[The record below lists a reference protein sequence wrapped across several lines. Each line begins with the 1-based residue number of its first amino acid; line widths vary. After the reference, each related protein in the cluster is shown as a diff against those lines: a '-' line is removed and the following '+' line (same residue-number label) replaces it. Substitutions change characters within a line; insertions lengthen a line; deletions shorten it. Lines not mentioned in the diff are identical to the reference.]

1 MKKNVPKLPQLT
13 VPTLLC
19 CLAAQP
25 LLAAS
30 RPAEL
35 AGEATLVYFQ
45 ADGPV
50 SGRVIDE
57 KGGALPGV
65 NVVVK
70 GTSNGAQTDADGR
83 FTLTA
88 PSNATLVVSFV
99 GYTAQEVAVNGRTSI
114 NISLAPD
121 TKTLNDVVVVG
132 YLTQNRE
139 EVTGSVATVS
149 GTDVRRAPV
158 ATLGEGIQGRLP
170 GVQVSSSGVPG
181 QAPNVNIRGIGSI
194 ASGGGPL
201 YVVDGLWTT
210 NLRDFNP
217 QDVESVQVLK
227 DAASLAPYGSSGANG
242 VIVITT
248 RRGKAGTPTINFN
261 AYAGVQN
268 ITKTYDLLN
277 SQDWANI
284 NNQAHD
290 NAGVARLPFANTLP
304 RNANGEIIDTDWQKE
319 LIKQGSVQDYNL
331 NFSGG
336 SKGENG
342 SSNFLIGAG
351 YFNQKG
357 TIVGPKFE
365 RYSVRINS
373 GFTRGRIRIGESLLL
388 TRTNQTR
395 INGLPFND
403 VLRML
408 PVIPVYDPTR
418 SGGFGYGDTN
428 ASTFGTNPIA
438 QQKLFNNTGTSNR
451 LQGSIFGE
459 VDITSFLRYR
469 LNLGTEFHAY
479 HDREKR
485 QYGQWRQNDPLNPSS
500 YAENQGNE
508 LFGLAENTLTFDR
521 SFGDHNLTA
530 VAGYSRQRQ
539 HNEFTRGLNND
550 YGTGPVYYWALS
562 AGSTAPQVSGNEYT
576 WTKESY
582 FGQMTYD
589 YDQRFL
595 LTGAIRRDGSSRFSS
610 NNRWGT
616 FWAGSA
622 GWRISKEDFFQ
633 GASDVISNLKLRTSY
648 GAMGN
653 DFLGGDYGGS
663 YRSLASINPNV
674 NYPFGSS
681 QTIVN
686 GQIQTQ
692 IPSLDIAW
700 EDRRTVNAGFD
711 AGFLQD
717 RITVSADYYVSQTRN
732 ALVDPPIATFYGNAG
747 NNPYQRIGRLEN
759 RGFELAVG
767 YNENRGPFT
776 YSVTGNLST
785 LKNKVTELRNVL
797 DQQFFLIGGA
807 ADATRT
813 EEGHEIGSFFL
824 YQFDGIFQQGDNIAG
839 SAQPQA
845 SPGDVRYKDVNGDGI
860 ISERD
865 RVHVGR
871 VLPKIQYGLNLTAAY
886 GNFDLAA
893 FFQGVQGNDVLN
905 VGRWWLDRT
914 DDNSNYRSDFNPWT
928 PQNPSNTTP
937 RAIIAGAP
945 GGSPAAVSA
954 GTNSFLNSTR
964 WLENGSYLRLKNVQ
978 IGYTIP
984 KALTERVKGI
994 GSLRIYLTGQNVF
1007 TITKY
1012 KGYDPETIGSGAT
1025 GTVANTLARG
1035 VDDGSFPNIRT
1046 FTAGLQLGF

>member
-1 MKKNVPKLPQLT
+1 MKKHVPKLPQLAA
-13 VPTLLC
+13 PALLC

-25 LLAAS
+25 LAAATGRS
-30 RPAEL
+30 IDL
-35 AGEATLVYFQ
+35 SNEAALVYFQ

-50 SGRVIDE
+50 SGRIVDE
-57 KGGALPGV
+57 KGAGLPGV

-70 GTSNGAQTDADGR
+70 GTTNGAQTDADGR

-99 GYTAQEVAVNGRTSI
+99 GYTAQEVAVGGRTAI

-139 EVTGSVATVS
+139 QVTGSVATVS

-158 ATLGEGIQGRLP
+158 ATLAEGIQGRLP
-170 GVQVSSSGVPG
+170 GVQVTSSGVPG
-181 QAPNVNIRGIGSI
+181 QAPTVNIRGIGSLG
-194 ASGGGPL
+194 SGSGPL

-242 VIVITT
+242 VIIITT
-248 RRGKAGTPTINFN
+248 RRGKAGTPAVSFN

-268 ITKTYDLLN
+268 ITKTYDLMN
-277 SQDWANI
+277 AQNWATI

-290 NAGVARLPFANTLP
+290 NAPGVPRLPYANTLP
-304 RNANGEIIDTDWQKE
+304 LGANGQVIDTDWQKE
-319 LIKQGSVQDYNL
+319 FIKQGSVQDYNL

-336 SKGENG
+336 SKGENN
-342 SSNFLIGAG
+342 STNFLIGAG
-351 YFNQKG
+351 YFKQNG
-357 TIVGPKFE
+357 TVVGPKFE

-373 GFTRGRIRIGESLLL
+373 GFSRGKLRVGESLLL

-395 INGLPFND
+395 INGTPFND
-403 VLRML
+403 ILRML
-408 PVIPVYDPTR
+408 PVIPVKDPTK
-418 SGGFGYGDTN
+418 SGGYGYGDTN

-438 QQKLFNNTGTSNR
+438 LQNLFNNTGTSNR

-459 VDITSFLRYR
+459 FDITSFLRYR

-562 AGSTAPQVSGNEYT
+562 AGSTAPQVTGNEYT

-582 FGQMTYD
+582 FGQLSYD
-589 YDQRFL
+589 YNQRYL
-595 LTGAIRRDGSSRFSS
+595 LTGAIRRDGSSRFAD
-610 NNRWGT
+610 RWGT
-616 FWAGSA
+616 FWAASA
-622 GWRISKEDFFQ
+622 GWRISKEEFFQ
-633 GASDVISNLKLRTSY
+633 EATDVVSNLKLRASY
-648 GAMGN
+648 GANGN
-653 DFLGGDYGGS
+653 DFITGAYGGS
-663 YRSLASINPNV
+663 YSYLGTINPNV
-674 NYPFGSS
+674 NYPLGSS
-681 QTIVN
+681 QTIIN
-686 GQIQTQ
+686 GQSQTQ
-692 IPSLDIAW
+692 LASNNITW
-700 EDRRTVNAGFD
+700 EERRTTNLGFD
-711 AGFLQD
+711 AGFLED
-717 RITVSADYYVSQTRN
+717 RFTLSADYYISQTRN
-732 ALVDPPIATFYGNAG
+732 ALVNPPIATFYGNAG
-747 NNPYQRIGRLEN
+747 DNPYQPIGRLEN
-759 RGFELAVG
+759 RGFEFALG
-767 YNENRGPFT
+767 YNQNKGPFT
-776 YSVTGNLST
+776 YSVTGNLTT
-785 LKNKVTELRNVL
+785 LKNRVTRLVNNSGQAFNFV
-797 DQQFFLIGGA
+797 GGA
-807 ADATRT
+807 ADAART
-813 EEGHEIGSFFL
+813 EAGYEVGSFYL
-824 YQFDGIFQQGDNIAG
+824 YQFDGIFQQGDNIAS
-839 SAQPQA
+839 SAQPLA
-845 SPGDVRYKDVNGDGI
+845 SPGDVRYKDLNNDGVI
-860 ISERD
+860 DPQD
-865 RVHVGR
+865 RAHVGR
-871 VLPKIQYGLNLTAAY
+871 VFPKIQYGLNLTAAY
-886 GNFDLAA
+886 GNFDLVA

-905 VGRWWLDRT
+905 VGKWWLDRT
-914 DDNSNYRSDFNPWT
+914 DDNSNYRRDFSPWT
-928 PQNPSNTTP
+928 PQNPSTTTP
-937 RAIIAGAP
+937 RAIIAGATGDTP
-945 GGSPAAVSA
+945 EARSAAYAA

-984 KALTERVKGI
+984 KSVVERVKGI
-994 GSLRIYLTGQNVF
+994 GSLRVYVTGQNVF

-1012 KGYDPETIGSGAT
+1012 SGYDPETVGSG
-1025 GTVANTLARG
+1025 TLARG
-1035 VDDGSFPNIRT
+1035 VDDGSYPNIRT